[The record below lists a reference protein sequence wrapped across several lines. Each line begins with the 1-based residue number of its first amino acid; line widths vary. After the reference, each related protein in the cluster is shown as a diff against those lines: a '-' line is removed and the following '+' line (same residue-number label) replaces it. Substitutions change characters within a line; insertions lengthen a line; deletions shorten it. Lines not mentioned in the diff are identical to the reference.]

1 MSIARNLY
9 SENKSKD
16 NIFKMKK
23 TIISL
28 FFISIYSATI
38 IAQDN
43 AQVIIPK
50 NTEGHA
56 EYSEVIPLDSTS
68 KSDLYISALEWI
80 NKTYKSGKSVIQTT
94 DKEGGIIIGKAV
106 GQTLTYNNGG
116 FKKDGGFFSY
126 TITIYCKDNKYKYV
140 FDAVTYNKGEMV
152 LNQGADLGEDFP
164 NNWTGFI
171 GNNKQTRREWKS
183 FQRQADN
190 EFKIIIE
197 DLKKH
202 MKNSKKKSDW

>member
-1 MSIARNLY
+1 
-9 SENKSKD
+9 
-16 NIFKMKK
+16 MKK
-23 TIISL
+23 TIYFL
-28 FFISIYSATI
+28 FFFAIYSATI

-43 AQVIIPK
+43 EQVIIPK

-68 KSDLYISALEWI
+68 KSDLYLSALEWV

-106 GQTLTYNNGG
+106 GQTLIYNNGG
-116 FKKDGGFFSY
+116 FKKDGGYFSY

-140 FDAVTYNKGEMV
+140 IDAVTYNKGEML
-152 LNQGADLGEDFP
+152 LNPGADLGEDFP
-164 NNWTGFI
+164 HNWTGFI

-183 FQRQADN
+183 FQSQADT